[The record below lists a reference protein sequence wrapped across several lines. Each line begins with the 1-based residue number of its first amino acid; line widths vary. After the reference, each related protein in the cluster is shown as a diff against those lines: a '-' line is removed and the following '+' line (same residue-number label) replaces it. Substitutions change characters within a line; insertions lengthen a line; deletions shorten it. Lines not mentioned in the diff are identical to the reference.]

1 MFLWSQQSFCIN
13 NWDLYEG
20 ILLLP
25 FHGRRSCEWR
35 SKDVELK
42 KRRRLWRELGPW
54 PPPLQFSAINW
65 FLRNSWERGWRS
77 VLCFLSSLLI
87 PHSSGQ
93 RESCLH
99 IHSPCGNGA
108 IPPPALFRPLS
119 TRSCRAWLILCLVMV
134 GRLQSLFFFQ
144 SPLLARLQSYRDTG
158 TWEGGRENEV
168 HREQSLRGVHLSFF
182 MCHSWGDLRERPR
195 WLETQ
200 SLKIRWWWFVLSF
213 WV

>member
-1 MFLWSQQSFCIN
+1 MEI
-13 NWDLYEG
+13 
-20 ILLLP
+20 
-25 FHGRRSCEWR
+25 
-35 SKDVELK
+35 
-42 KRRRLWRELGPW
+42 
-54 PPPLQFSAINW
+54 SAINR

-93 RESCLH
+93 REGCLH

-108 IPPPALFRPLS
+108 IAPPVLFRPLS

-134 GRLQSLFFFQ
+134 GRLQSFFQ

-158 TWEGGRENEV
+158 SWEGGRENEV

-195 WLETQ
+195 WLERRP
-200 SLKIRWWWFVLSF
+200 LKISWWWFVQSF
-213 WV
+213 WVYMWIGFVLFCQKLHNVRVHTHTHTHETIDDCEWHETETWSMTQG